1 MGANPIVILGAVLY
15 FAVIFYIGWYSRKAS
30 LNAADYYVAGRKVG
44 AFVNG
49 SALAATYF
57 SPASFLGLP
66 AFIFLLGYPFWWAL
80 TGIIAGLPIATL
92 LTAAPLRKYAPTSFT
107 DYYAD
112 RYDTKWMR
120 LIAAIPTFIAGIAYV
135 TLSIIGTAL
144 FMLAILKVDFTVSVI
159 IATVVIFVYIYYGG
173 MVATTFS
180 TAFQGVAM
188 TVASVTAAI
197 YVVNNFGGL
206 NGLTEA
212 VLANSPT
219 FFNMPYVA
227 EKASHPIMSMWSGV
241 VGFFFVWHFGFSAM
255 PYTVVRF
262 FTSQDIKSA
271 RRSVFWA
278 VIIGGAMY
286 CGLVIIGTGARVLI
300 ESLHPLMAVENV
312 TSAITLLAHMK
323 TTYGVAGAA
332 VTDYSMIAAVEALKS
347 PFLLAVVAA
356 GGLAISMATAAGWV
370 MVLNILMGRD
380 MMGKVMG
387 SSLPEEKP
395 VLITRIMTTVVLLI
409 SMGLSFSP
417 PALVLDISGA
427 AFIVILCSVGP
438 PLVLG
443 IWWARATTTAAA
455 LNIIVMTVCSTYAWL
470 FAHYKLGS
478 AHWFFLSDAGNK
490 ISAPHQF
497 YWVFIGFIFFI
508 VVSLITKPCRDE
520 VIQKYSLDIR
530 PQTELE
536 KYKLKKATDGR
547 PESAPA

>member
-1 MGANPIVILGAVLY
+1 MNVNPIVIIGALLY

-66 AFIFLLGYPFWWAL
+66 AFIFIMGYPFWWAL

-92 LTAAPLRKYAPTSFT
+92 LTAAPMRKYAPTSFT

-112 RYDTKWMR
+112 RYGTKWMR
-120 LIAAIPTFIAGIAYV
+120 LIAGIPTFIGGIAYV

-159 IATVVIFVYIYYGG
+159 LATVVVFVYIYYGG

-188 TVASVTAAI
+188 TVASVMAAF

-212 VLANSPT
+212 VLSNSPA
-219 FFNMPYVA
+219 FFNMPYVT
-227 EKASHPIMSMWSGV
+227 EKTAHPVMGMWTGV

-278 VIIGGAMY
+278 VVIGGAMY

-300 ESLHPLMAVENV
+300 ESMHPYMQLEGV

-323 TTYGVAGAA
+323 TAYGVSGAA

-347 PFLLAVVAA
+347 PLLLAVVAA

-387 SSLPEEKP
+387 SKLPEEKP
-395 VLITRIMTTVVLLI
+395 VLVTRIMTTVILLGC
-409 SMGLSFSP
+409 MLLSFSP

-438 PLVLG
+438 PMILG
-443 IWWARATTTAAA
+443 IWWTRATPAAA
-455 LNIIVMTVCSTYAWL
+455 AINIIVMTICSTYAWL
-470 FAHYKLGS
+470 YAHYTLKS
-478 AHWFFLSDAGNK
+478 AHWFFLSSATNK

-508 VVSLITKPCRDE
+508 LVSLVTKPASDE
-520 VIQKYSLDIR
+520 NIQKYSLDIR
-530 PQTELE
+530 PQTELK
-536 KYKLKKATDGR
+536 KYKSL
-547 PESAPA
+547 